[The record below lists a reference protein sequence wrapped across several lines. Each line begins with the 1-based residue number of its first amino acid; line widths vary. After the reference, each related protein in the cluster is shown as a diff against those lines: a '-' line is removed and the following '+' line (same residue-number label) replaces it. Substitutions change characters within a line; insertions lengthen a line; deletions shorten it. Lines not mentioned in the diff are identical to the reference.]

1 MTKVVVYLDRQHS
14 GKPGRKAGD
23 RGAAVD
29 LDGDGTIGIDERE
42 AMLTARYLLACEAAL
57 LEAGHTVIPI
67 SDGWYSDRH
76 ARVNQYAGGFDC
88 QQVYVAAHLNAG
100 KGDYGAVFWDHRS
113 RSGPELASRIARQIR
128 MVAPEI
134 NGVKTIAAKPD
145 DWTRAAFATIAG
157 VVQPVAICFEPF
169 FMDQPSHA
177 DLSSRSGLAAI
188 GRGLAAGIDAWAN
201 TCEV

>member
-1 MTKVVVYLDRQHS
+1 MTKAVVYLDRQHS

-67 SDGWYSDRH
+67 SDGWYSERH
-76 ARVNQYAGGFDC
+76 SRVNRYAGGFDC
-88 QQVYVAAHLNAG
+88 PQVYVAAHLNAG
-100 KGDYGAVFWDHRS
+100 GGDYGAVFYDHRS
-113 RSGPELASRIARQIR
+113 RSGPGLASRIARQIR

-145 DWTRAAFATIAG
+145 DWTRAAFGTIGG
-157 VVQPVAICFEPF
+157 VVQPLAICFEPC

-177 DLSSRSGLAAI
+177 DLLTREGLASI
-188 GRGLAAGIDAWAN
+188 GRSLAAGIIAWAE
-201 TCEV
+201 TTEA